1 MKVYCD
7 NKIAI
12 SIDHNLVLRD
22 RTKHIEVDKQFI
34 KKKISRWMIH
44 MPYVSTSERVVDI
57 LIKGLHKK

>member
-34 KKKISRWMIH
+34 KKKL
-44 MPYVSTSERVVDI
+44 VGE
-57 LIKGLHKK
+57 